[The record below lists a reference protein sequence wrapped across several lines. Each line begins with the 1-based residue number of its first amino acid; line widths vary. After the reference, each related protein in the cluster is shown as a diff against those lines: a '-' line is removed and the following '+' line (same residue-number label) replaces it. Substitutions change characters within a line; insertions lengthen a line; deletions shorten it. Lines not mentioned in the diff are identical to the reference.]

1 MPDTSTGGFF
11 ILRNRIV
18 KEGFFRNYEL
28 GQLPPLAR
36 ILFIG
41 LWCLAD
47 KNGCLWDRPEQ
58 IKIECL
64 PYDSENVEI
73 LLTSLANAG
82 FILRYESKSRKCI
95 QVVNFTKHQT
105 LTSWEKN
112 TSAEV
117 PPQKNFRSTSKR
129 LQNENEVTSIPLQDE
144 NDSRARDR
152 TEQNSNEQKGAEQK
166 APFHGEE
173 FLAALADY
181 EQHRKE
187 KRDPLKPTSRR
198 LLYRKFEL
206 WGERDSTAAM
216 LESIQNGW
224 TGVFVKGNN
233 NGHLIPSKSDRTQQA
248 VENLIAKHERQ
259 QS

>member
-1 MPDTSTGGFF
+1 M
-11 ILRNRIV
+11 RNRIV
-18 KEGFFRNYEL
+18 KEGFFRNYDL

-64 PYDSENVEI
+64 PYDSENIES
-73 LLTSLANAG
+73 LLAELARAG
-82 FILRYESKSRKCI
+82 FIVRYESKSRKCI
-95 QVVNFTKHQT
+95 QVVNFSKHQT

-112 TSAEV
+112 TCAEV
-117 PPQKNFRSTSKR
+117 PLQKNFKSTSKR
-129 LQNENEVTSIPLQDE
+129 LQDENEVTSKSLQNE
-144 NDSRARDR
+144 NDSRARDS
-152 TEQNSNEQKGAEQK
+152 TVQNSNEQNRAEP
-166 APFHGEE
+166 PFHGAE
-173 FLAALADY
+173 FLATLADY

-198 LLYRKFEL
+198 LLYRKFQL
-206 WGERDSTAAM
+206 WGEHDSTKAM
-216 LESIQNGW
+216 LESIENGW
-224 TGVFVKGNN
+224 TGVFVKNN
-233 NGHLIPSKSDRTQQA
+233 NGHAPSKSDRTKQA
-248 VENLIAKHERQ
+248 VENVIARYERE